1 MIGSPGIAAF
11 IAQAVFIGLMVWGWF
26 SGELGWKSL
35 TVFALLF
42 IVGFVGRSYLRGGAW
57 FFPPVVAIM
66 DIVLVLIIFKGDV
79 RIS

>member
-11 IAQAVFIGLMVWGWF
+11 IAQAVFVGLMIWGWL

-42 IVGFVGRSYLRGGAW
+42 IVGFVGRSCLRGGAP

-66 DIVLVLIIFKGDV
+66 DIVLVLLIFKGDV